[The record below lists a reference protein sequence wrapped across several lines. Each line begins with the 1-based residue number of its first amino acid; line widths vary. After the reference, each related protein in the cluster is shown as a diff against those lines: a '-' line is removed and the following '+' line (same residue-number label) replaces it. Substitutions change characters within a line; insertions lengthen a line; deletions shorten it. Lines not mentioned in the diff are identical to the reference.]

1 MVEGRRQPAAGLRI
15 AISMSVR
22 GFTVERQNLDGKV
35 VFDLRGELDL
45 GAEAAFRRE
54 LEPAASAPTVVL
66 DLSRLTFMDSTGLR
80 LLLETDAQV
89 RAAGGRCVI
98 VRGTGAVHRVIAQGM
113 LGSRPEG
120 VAGPTRGT

>member
-1 MVEGRRQPAAGLRI
+1 
-15 AISMSVR
+15 MSVR

-66 DLSRLTFMDSTGLR
+66 DLSRLTFMDSTGLQAILAADKLCEKRGHDLR
-80 LLLETDAQV
+80 LTGVKGAV
-89 RAAGGRCVI
+89 RRLFDL
-98 VRGTGAVHRVIAQGM
+98 TGAFSALRFEPQASGAD
-113 LGSRPEG
+113 R
-120 VAGPTRGT
+120 